1 MLESKSKLKLIAV
14 TPENYWQLKHR
25 GLAGDSFNDVIT
37 KLLRPDSK
45 A

>member
-1 MLESKSKLKLIAV
+1 MTEPKSKLKLIAV
-14 TPENYWQLKHR
+14 NYENYWQLKHL

-37 KLLRPDSK
+37 KLLRPDAK